1 MTVHW
6 AWGLVPSTLGAW
18 YYGDS
23 WSEYIVMM
31 SMGTPWGLK
40 AAQITGRGIA
50 RGAGSGIWW
59 LATRETTRVAGGAA
73 LRFAGAA
80 AAAVLI
86 PAAVGYAVSYAID
99 ENEGVDNFTEFI
111 TGGVSPQQY
120 FDAVTLR
127 SMR

>member
-6 AWGLVPSTLGAW
+6 AWGLIPSTLGAW
-18 YYGDS
+18 YYGDT
-23 WSEYIVMM
+23 WAEYIVMT
-31 SMGTPWGLK
+31 SMGTPVGLK
-40 AAQITGRGIA
+40 AAQMTGRGMA
-50 RGAGSGIWW
+50 SGAWW
-59 LATRETTRVAGGAA
+59 LATRPTTKVIGGAA
-73 LRFAGAA
+73 LRFASTA

-86 PAAVGYAVSYAID
+86 PVAVGYAVSYAID

-120 FDAVTLR
+120 YDAVTLQ